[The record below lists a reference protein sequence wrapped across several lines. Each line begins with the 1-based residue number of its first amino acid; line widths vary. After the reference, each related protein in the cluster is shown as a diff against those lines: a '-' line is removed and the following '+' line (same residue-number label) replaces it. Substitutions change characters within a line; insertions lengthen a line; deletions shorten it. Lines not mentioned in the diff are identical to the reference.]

1 MKKMMFILLCAVAAL
16 VLATSAGAERGKTFS
31 VTPFVG
37 GYTFEGNEDLE
48 DSLLGGV
55 RFGYNLT
62 NNLALEGVLNYGNSE
77 YNLTDEDVDLFGYR
91 LEALYQFMA
100 DKRFVPFVA
109 VGAGGRSLRFDD
121 TDRGDRDYFA
131 ADYGVGLKYFFTD
144 SLALR
149 ADVRHVIPFND
160 EYNNLEYTLGLT
172 YLFGGGAAP
181 AARAEAVVSDADGDG
196 VIDSADECPNTPSRA
211 KVDAAGCPLDSDK
224 DGVADYLDKCPD
236 TPKGVKVDKDGCPL
250 DSDRDGVTD
259 DRDLCPNTLSG
270 VVVDKDGCPLDADK
284 DGVADASD
292 QCPNTPIGAAVDRKG
307 CPLDSDKDG
316 VADYL
321 DKCPDTPKGVK
332 VDADGC
338 PFDSDRDGVADYWD
352 KCLGTPAN
360 VKVDAAGCPLD
371 SDADGVADYLN
382 KCPNT
387 EKGVK
392 VEKDGCPALVEQKQ
406 EAKAEAVVTSAV
418 KKMAKEREAISLL
431 VEFDTAKA
439 VVKKKYHN
447 EIKNVADF
455 MKEYPHSK
463 ATIEGHTDNVGK
475 DSYNKKLSQAR
486 ADSIRKYLIEKFGI
500 DASRVSAVGYG
511 EEKPIA
517 SNATKAGQKKNRR
530 VEAIIESTDK

>member
-1 MKKMMFILLCAVAAL
+1 MKKIMFILLCAVAAL
-16 VLATSAGAERGKTFS
+16 FLAASAGAERGKSFS

-48 DSLLGGV
+48 DSLIGGL

-62 NNLALEGVLNYGNSE
+62 NNLALEGVLNYGDSE
-77 YNLTDEDVDLFGYR
+77 YNLTDEDVDLYGYR
-91 LEALYQFMA
+91 LEALYHFMP
-100 DKRFVPFVA
+100 DSRFVPFVA

-121 TDRGDRDYFA
+121 TDRGDRNYLA
-131 ADYGVGLKYFFTD
+131 AAYGVGLKFFFTD

-160 EYNNLEYTLGLT
+160 VYNNLEYTLGLT

-211 KVDAAGCPLDSDK
+211 KVDAVGCPLDSDK
-224 DGVADYLDKCPD
+224 DGVADYLDKCPG
-236 TPKGVKVDKDGCPL
+236 TPAGVKVDKDGCPL
-250 DSDRDGVTD
+250 DSDKDGVTD

-284 DGVADASD
+284 DGVADAND
-292 QCPNTPIGAAVDRKG
+292 QCPNTPVGATVDRKG

-321 DKCPDTPKGVK
+321 DKCPNTPKGVK
-332 VDADGC
+332 VDKD
-338 PFDSDRDGVADYWD
+338 
-352 KCLGTPAN
+352 
-360 VKVDAAGCPLD
+360 GCPLD
-371 SDADGVADYLN
+371 SDGDGVADYLD

-392 VEKDGCPALVEQKQ
+392 VEKDGCPVLVEQKQ
-406 EAKAEAVVTSAV
+406 EAKAEAVV
-418 KKMAKEREAISLL
+418 KKMAKEKEAVSLL

-439 VVKKKYHN
+439 VVKKKYYN
-447 EIKNVADF
+447 EVKSVADF

-463 ATIEGHTDNVGK
+463 ATIEGHTDSVGNA
-475 DSYNKKLSQAR
+475 SFNKKLSQAR
-486 ADSIRKYLIEKFGI
+486 ADSVRKCLIEKFGI
-500 DASRVSAVGYG
+500 DASRLTAVGYG
-511 EEKPIA
+511 EEMPIE
-517 SNATKAGQKKNRR
+517 SNATRDGRQKNRR